1 MRSQIVIHNDF
12 ESFIEELKSSIEP
25 HRLHIFLK
33 DEFKIEDAKEVIKE
47 AYVASE
53 DEKVIALFAS
63 KYNIYAQN
71 ALLKI
76 LEEPPKNVV
85 FLLVSKVKS
94 TFLPTILSRLPVE
107 KRSKSE
113 QEKIEFEK
121 FDLQKLYDLTKMP
134 KPSKSQTK
142 AILQGM
148 LEYAIKKKFALS
160 ERELD
165 YFAKAVE
172 LVELNSNPS
181 NLFITA
187 GLILL
192 KHQKRKR

>member
-1 MRSQIVIHNDF
+1 MRSKIVIHNDF
-12 ESFIEELKSSIEP
+12 ESYIEELKSQIEL

-33 DEFKIEDAKEVIKE
+33 DEFKIEDAKEAIKE
-47 AYVASE
+47 AFVASE
-53 DEKVIALFAS
+53 EEKVIALLAS

-121 FDLQKLYDLTKMP
+121 FDLQKLYDLAKMP

-148 LEYAIKKKFALS
+148 LEYAIKKKFALN

-165 YFAKAVE
+165 YFAKAME
-172 LVELNSNPS
+172 LVELNTNPS